1 MRVSPDYPLRVQQ
14 CVRRAANARA
24 PPQGKHPLQ
33 QPSYLLFPD
42 LEAKGWWER
51 DEVISVVEK
60 LEAAFPQIKEECLA
74 LIKEMEDVSESSQ
87 SALHNQG
94 SCAKRKEGDENQEG
108 KHRDP
113 FVRPSYLVRFLP
125 LLQYSDYHLKSET
138 KGTQMGMLLVVEGRK
153 EDRFPLR
160 GMSCNNSGC

>member
-14 CVRRAANARA
+14 CVRGVANARA

-51 DEVISVVEK
+51 EEVISVVEK
-60 LEAAFPQIKEECLA
+60 LEAAFPQIKEECIA
-74 LIKEMEDVSESSQ
+74 LIKEMEDVGESSQ
-87 SALHNQG
+87 YNQG
-94 SCAKRKEGDENQEG
+94 SCGVPAKRKEADEDKQEG
-108 KHRDP
+108 KPGDP

-125 LLQYSDYHLKSET
+125 PPYSDFSSK
-138 KGTQMGMLLVVEGRK
+138 V
-153 EDRFPLR
+153 
-160 GMSCNNSGC
+160 